1 MSLRNTRLLLMSVL
15 VVLALVTT
23 AVFPIAASAE
33 RTIALSAGSFAF
45 DVDPGQEMTGEVT
58 VINPSEEPIRV
69 MVYTAYQVIDE
80 EGEVT
85 YVTPNRDD
93 PDFAARPTAWVRLS
107 MPADAKA
114 IGNTPY
120 LEMEPGERIPVEF
133 VFQPPMGVA
142 PGDHNVVLFF
152 EMFDLAAGAEGA
164 VTQVRGRLGS
174 RIQMRVSGEHVK
186 RMSVRPLVVPT
197 VVFGGEVPFDMTLRN
212 TGNLDQ
218 RVSVASVLFDRNERE
233 VAREEPLTASVVFAG
248 NNRRL
253 EGRVLSDGQ
262 PIGPHTLQ
270 AEVYEVDEDGN
281 ILELTEPVVES
292 RVVWMIPW
300 WVLIAAGAT
309 VLILLGRVVWHFA
322 GKKKVEKVDPR
333 TEARLKRMEQ
343 REEQVKTGARG
354 PE

>member
-1 MSLRNTRLLLMSVL
+1 MSIRNPRFLPISVL
-15 VVLALVTT
+15 VVAVLAVA
-23 AVFPIAASAE
+23 AVFPATAAE
-33 RTIALSAGSFAF
+33 PRTIAISAGSFAF
-45 DVDPGQEMTGEVT
+45 DVDPGQEMGGEVT

-80 EGEVT
+80 VGEVT

-93 PDFAARPTAWVRLS
+93 PDFAARPTAWFRLS

-133 VFQPPMGVA
+133 LFQPPMGVA
-142 PGDHNVVLFF
+142 PGDHNVILFF
-152 EMFDLAAGAEGA
+152 EMFDLAVGAEGA
-164 VTQVRGRLGS
+164 VTQVRGRVGS

-186 RMSVRPLVVPT
+186 RMSVRPLVVPA

-233 VAREEPLTASVVFAG
+233 VAREEPLLGALVFAG

-253 EGRVLSDGQ
+253 EGRVLTDGRA
-262 PIGPHTLQ
+262 IGPHTLQ
-270 AEVYEVDEDGN
+270 AEVYEVDEEGN
-281 ILELTEPVVES
+281 ILELTEPLVES

-300 WVLIAAGAT
+300 WVLIAVGSAL
-309 VLILLGRVVWHFA
+309 LILLGRIVWHLA
-322 GKKKVEKVDPR
+322 GKRKREKVDPR
-333 TEARLKRMEQ
+333 TEARRRRMEERKQ
-343 REEQVKTGARG
+343 EAGAG
-354 PE
+354 VSE

>member
-1 MSLRNTRLLLMSVL
+1 MSPRYMRFLPISVL
-15 VVLALVTT
+15 VVVALLGPLATP
-23 AVFPIAASAE
+23 AVPAQP
-33 RTIALSAGSFAF
+33 RTIAISAGSFAF

-133 VFQPPMGVA
+133 AFQPPMGVA

-152 EMFDLAAGAEGA
+152 EMFDLAEGAEGA
-164 VTQVRGRLGS
+164 VTQVRGRVGS

-186 RMSVRPLVVPT
+186 RMSVRPLVVPA
-197 VVFGGEVPFDMTLRN
+197 VVFGNEVPFDMTLRN

-233 VAREEPLTASVVFAG
+233 VAREEPLLGSLVFAG
-248 NNRRL
+248 SNRRL
-253 EGRVLSDGQ
+253 EGRVLADGL

-270 AEVYEVDEDGN
+270 AEVYEVDEEGN
-281 ILELTEPVVES
+281 IIEQAEPVVES

-300 WVLIAAGAT
+300 WALIAPGA
-309 VLILLGRVVWHFA
+309 VVSILLGRIVWHLTGA
-322 GKKKVEKVDPR
+322 RRLKKSDPR
-333 TEARLKRMEQ
+333 TEARRRRMEEGGGEA
-343 REEQVKTGARG
+343 RE
-354 PE
+354 